1 MNKNAY
7 LKIETNDDGCTVSM
21 SGSATDI
28 ATMLMRAVNSVYK
41 GVKEESPD
49 GARMIQEIFHDEL
62 MVDALFTETDKDRC
76 EIMNRM
82 NARILEKMFEL
93 FAGSDGDSDD
103 EGE

>member
-7 LKIETNDDGCTVSM
+7 LKIETTDKGVSVAM
-21 SGSATDI
+21 NGNVADI
-28 ATMLMRAVNSVYK
+28 ACMLMQSVNSVYK
-41 GVKEESPD
+41 GVKEESPN
-49 GARMIQEIFHDEL
+49 GARMIQNIFRDEL
-62 MVDALFTETDKDRC
+62 MVDALFTESDDDRC